1 MKKNFVIPILI
12 IIAVIT
18 VPIGINILTIFKMPF
33 GSGST
38 DSWVGFFGGYIGGIL
53 GAIIAFY
60 ISKYQVRIQIDLFK
74 KQIENEKE
82 KEKKQREYNQLPYLI
97 RLKYIIKNIKQQLDF
112 PNKLVNEEIPS
123 QSGSGKM
130 KFTDFDTFKLENFK
144 LSSDDYNIFNN
155 IYDSKLTIETLEL
168 FNFYDK
174 FFVAV
179 GCSTLELEASL
190 KLLENKLNKK
200 NIGDE
205 KNKIESQWNTL
216 NADIQYKNILKQSM
230 WEKLKEDKCYDSLCR
245 IEKELE
251 EKIKRVKEI
260 NEV

>member
-1 MKKNFVIPILI
+1 MDI
-12 IIAVIT
+12 
-18 VPIGINILTIFKMPF
+18 
-33 GSGST
+33 
-38 DSWVGFFGGYIGGIL
+38 
-53 GAIIAFY
+53 
-60 ISKYQVRIQIDLFK
+60 
-74 KQIENEKE
+74 
-82 KEKKQREYNQLPYLI
+82 
-97 RLKYIIKNIKQQLDF
+97 
-112 PNKLVNEEIPS
+112 PNKLVNEELPS
-123 QSGSGKM
+123 KSGSGKM
-130 KFTDFDTFKLENFK
+130 RFTDFDTFKLEKFE

-179 GCSTLELEASL
+179 GCSTLEEETKLERLRCKLSSSNL
-190 KLLENKLNKK
+190 KKDANVN
-200 NIGDE
+200 E

-260 NEV
+260 NEI